1 MRVLQNVIQP
11 TRDEVVMFKE
21 EYDGLDAHG
30 VGEGI
35 REEDWI

>member
-1 MRVLQNVIQP
+1 
-11 TRDEVVMFKE
+11 MFKDEHDDMAVGFGDSIGAE
-21 EYDGLDAHG
+21 EIHG

>member
-1 MRVLQNVIQP
+1 
-11 TRDEVVMFKE
+11 MFKE
-21 EYDGLDAHG
+21 EYEGLDVGFGDSIGAEEIHG